1 MHFCDFR
8 LYLDS
13 LVMLYPI
20 GDGQAMRR
28 NTMMDLS
35 VKHSDVMPVD
45 EWYYRQEVL
54 QTLFRW
60 SLGITLVMGVIY
72 MAAYLKSPSST
83 TLIIGEPF
91 LLFPFIAWWCLH
103 LLRQGQTQRAMQ
115 VFIASA
121 TMLAALVIL
130 FMPDNLI
137 LLGMMGLFLLVRIG
151 AFLETSNSL
160 VLLGTLWAILYLL
173 LVPLRKWLAL
183 AQADLGALDSF
194 FLYIVP
200 VAILIVFILL
210 DRTVTHY
217 LKEALSQSEAARHE
231 LTRSYTKL
239 EQQKK
244 ALEKSEANLSALAAK
259 LERSNQKLQ
268 SANEELNSFA
278 YVVSHD
284 IKAPLRAIR
293 NYADFLHEDLV
304 DSLDGDQKKYI
315 NGLIHA
321 VHEAEGLVEDLLA
334 LSRISRINFQIDKVN
349 LGIFLQELVT
359 SLDLPADV
367 DIKWGQDWPTIYTEV
382 VLLRQIFQN
391 LILNA
396 FKFNQSSPKI
406 IEVGWLAAGDDNYDL
421 FVRDNGIGIAE
432 RHQEQ
437 IFRVFQR
444 LHTSQEYE
452 GTGIGLAIV
461 EKAAKKLGGSVRL
474 ESSSGQGSTFFITL
488 PKTQVES

>member
-1 MHFCDFR
+1 
-8 LYLDS
+8 
-13 LVMLYPI
+13 
-20 GDGQAMRR
+20 
-28 NTMMDLS
+28 
-35 VKHSDVMPVD
+35 
-45 EWYYRQEVL
+45 
-54 QTLFRW
+54 
-60 SLGITLVMGVIY
+60 
-72 MAAYLKSPSST
+72 
-83 TLIIGEPF
+83 
-91 LLFPFIAWWCLH
+91 
-103 LLRQGQTQRAMQ
+103 
-115 VFIASA
+115 
-121 TMLAALVIL
+121 MLAALVIL

-151 AFLETSNSL
+151 TFLETSNSL
-160 VLLGTLWAILYLL
+160 VLLGTLWAILYLI

-183 AQADLGALDSF
+183 AQADLGSLDSF

-231 LTRSYTKL
+231 LTQSYTKL

-293 NYADFLHEDLV
+293 NYADFLHEDLA

-321 VHEAEGLVEDLLA
+321 VHEAEGLVQDLLA
-334 LSRISRINFQIDKVN
+334 LSRISRINFQIDKLNV
-349 LGIFLQELVT
+349 GIFLQELVT

-367 DIKWGQDWPTIYTEV
+367 VIKWGQGWPTIYTEA

-396 FKFNQSSPKI
+396 LKFNQSSPKI
-406 IEVGWLAAGDDNYDL
+406 IEVGWLAAGDDSYDL

-437 IFRVFQR
+437 TFRVFQR

-474 ESSSGQGSTFFITL
+474 ESSAGQGSTFFITL